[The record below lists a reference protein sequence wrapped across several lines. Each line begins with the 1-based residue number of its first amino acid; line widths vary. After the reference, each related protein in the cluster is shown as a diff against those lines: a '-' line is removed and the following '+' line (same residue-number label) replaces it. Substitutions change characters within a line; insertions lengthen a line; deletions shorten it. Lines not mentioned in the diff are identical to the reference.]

1 MRRFLAAG
9 VALSAGLLL
18 AANVMGAAAS
28 TKFSYTGTFDAVD
41 VANLT
46 VTFQEGSLKRF
57 AAVDYRLDATAEVTW
72 TCTGGQSVAE
82 QLFPSTSLAGLTPD
96 EKGRVSGSATLDLD
110 RSPAGPCPGVGFNVA
125 YSDAMLTNLATG
137 HTYRLDS
144 IEQSLP

>member
-1 MRRFLAAG
+1 M
-9 VALSAGLLL
+9 L

-28 TKFSYTGTFDAVD
+28 TKFSYTETFDALD

-57 AAVDYRLDATAEVTW
+57 AAVDYRLDASAEVTW
-72 TCTGGQSVAE
+72 ACTGGQSVAE
-82 QLFPSTSLAGLTPD
+82 QLFPSTSLVGLAPD

-110 RSPAGPCPGVGFNVA
+110 RSPAGPCPGVGFDVGYSNVT
-125 YSDAMLTNLATG
+125 LTNLATG

>member
-1 MRRFLAAG
+1 MKRFLAAG
-9 VALSAGLLL
+9 VALSACLFL

-28 TKFSYTGTFDAVD
+28 TKFSYTETFDAVD

-57 AAVDYRLDATAEVTW
+57 AAVDYRLDASAEVTW
-72 TCTGGQSVAE
+72 ACTGGQSVAE
-82 QLFPSTSLAGLTPD
+82 QLFPSTSLVGLAPD

-110 RSPAGPCPGVGFNVA
+110 RSPAGPCPGVGFDVGYSNVT
-125 YSDAMLTNLATG
+125 LTNLATG